1 LYKSI
6 KINDLKNL
14 SRCSAA
20 EMGRTTL
27 ATLLAA
33 AVADAV
39 LLFLFFGSYTS
50 STTSAAVEPQWQSQL
65 GMQ

>member
-1 LYKSI
+1 LYKAI

-20 EMGRTTL
+20 ELGSTTF

-33 AVADAV
+33 VVAGGV